1 MGVYL
6 QSEERPRPGNARGLP
21 TYSFTTTEQGLAEV
35 ARELNQLDA
44 YFDGPVRSVHTFADE
59 SLFFTDPAGNH
70 YAVYTPQTSQAK
82 SGASGGRM
90 TAVGYL
96 ELEAPDLDK
105 SVDFY
110 ENVLGFQLQS
120 CSKGSMAQSQQVTMT
135 MASGQTLILTEAPF
149 SSKGLVM
156 SRKVPGPHIAF
167 YVPATKWNTA
177 LAHLEKLGI
186 PNGDRGAA
194 KERQAGQG
202 GTYMDD
208 PAGYVIQFIT
218 DGME

>member
-1 MGVYL
+1 MKVAQALDHFDVPVDDLVVAEDFYVRVFGGRITRRNGLNVR
-6 QSEERPRPGNARGLP
+6 QRKRGAIP
-21 TYSFTTTEQGLAEV
+21 
-35 ARELNQLDA
+35 
-44 YFDGPVRSVHTFADE
+44 HTFI
-59 SLFFTDPAGNH
+59 
-70 YAVYTPQTSQAK
+70 QI
-82 SGASGGRM
+82 GGKRLG
-90 TAVGYL
+90 VYL
-96 ELEAPDLDK
+96 ELEAPHLDK

-156 SRKVPGPHIAF
+156 SRNVPGPHIAF

-194 KERQAGQG
+194 KERQAGQW

-208 PAGYVIQFIT
+208 PAGYVIQIIT